1 MKLPNPDKAIIPSAK
16 LEGYSLNLEH
26 SEGRHKAIV
35 FRSALGMGLAEA
47 PELRSALRDVLKNQA
62 ALATD
67 RNAYG
72 QKYQIDFKMT
82 RMNRSAVVRSV
93 WIVRNEEAFPRLVT
107 CYIL

>member
-1 MKLPNPDKAIIPSAK
+1 MSPASGVPLPN
-16 LEGYSLNLEH
+16 LGEGLGRGPAGTLFFCGSL
-26 SEGRHKAIV
+26 KAIV

-47 PELRSALRDVLKNQA
+47 PELRSALRDVLKNQS

-72 QKYQIDFKMT
+72 QKYQIDFKMA

-93 WIVRNEEAFPRLVT
+93 WIVRHEEAFPRLVT
-107 CYIL
+107 CYVL